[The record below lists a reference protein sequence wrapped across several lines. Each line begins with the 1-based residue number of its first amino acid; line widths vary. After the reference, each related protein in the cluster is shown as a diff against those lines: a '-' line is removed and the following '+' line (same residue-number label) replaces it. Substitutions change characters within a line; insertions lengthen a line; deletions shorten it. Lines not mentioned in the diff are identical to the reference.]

1 MKRFVKGLSAG
12 KTDFGDYFN
21 AYMAFHYTNTKCNLA
36 PVYANAMHSVIFDI
50 FARVDLTT
58 CETVEEMFNT
68 LVDSVAYPSINT
80 DLMEYVFD
88 KVTKCKYF
96 PPMYTISDKSTKAFD
111 NSTQIEGISECA
123 KDYLITLGTWGLT
136 GNEKDYSEAY
146 KASRDKACSA
156 YKKFYTEA

>member
-21 AYMAFHYTNTKCNLA
+21 AYMAFHYTKTKCNLA
-36 PVYANAMHSVIFDI
+36 PVIASEMQNMIFDI
-50 FARVDLTT
+50 FARVDLTA
-58 CETVEEMFNT
+58 CETVGEMFNA

-80 DLMEYVFD
+80 DLVDFIID
-88 KVTKCKYF
+88 RFQTCR
-96 PPMYTISDKSTKAFD
+96 YTHKDAISDRYTQRYD
-111 NSTQIEGISECA
+111 NLTQIEGFAECA
-123 KDYLITLGTWGLT
+123 KDYLITLGTWSLT